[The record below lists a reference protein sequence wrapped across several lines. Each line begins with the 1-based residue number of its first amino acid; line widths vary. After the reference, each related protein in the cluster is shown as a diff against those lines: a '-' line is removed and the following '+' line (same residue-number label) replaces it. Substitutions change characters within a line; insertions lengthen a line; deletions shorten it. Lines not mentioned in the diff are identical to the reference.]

1 MNTLETPVQYQ
12 HCAVLVQ
19 VAFAEEALDIDT
31 LEGPVKCK
39 AGDAI
44 VTGVHGERWPIER
57 LRFVGTYEA
66 ADGVVMFQAGFYR
79 RKPTVVTARQL
90 LAPMTI
96 ELSGARG
103 ALAAKAG
110 DWLIHG
116 GEGDQWIVADV
127 IFQKTYTLNH
137 TLNRALKPE
146 IAQK

>member
-1 MNTLETPVQYQ
+1 MNTLKTPVQYQ

-19 VAFAEEALDIDT
+19 VAFADKALDIDT

-57 LRFVGTYEA
+57 PRFLSTYEA
-66 ADGVVMFQAGFYR
+66 ADSVVMFQPGFYR
-79 RKPTVVTARQL
+79 RKPAVVTARQL

-116 GEGDQWIVADV
+116 GEGDQWVVADV
-127 IFQKTYTLNH
+127 IFQKTYTLNR
-137 TLNRALKPE
+137 TPNCTLKPE
-146 IAQK
+146 TARK

>member
-12 HCAVLVQ
+12 HYAVLVQ
-19 VAFAEEALDIDT
+19 VAFANEALDIET

-44 VTGVHGERWPIER
+44 VTGVHRERWPIER
-57 LRFVGTYEA
+57 LRFLATYEA
-66 ADGVVMFQAGFYR
+66 ADGVVMFQPGFYR
-79 RKPTVVTARQL
+79 RKPTVVTAKQL

-96 ELSGARG
+96 ELSSARG
-103 ALAAKAG
+103 ALAANAG

-127 IFQKTYTLNH
+127 IFQKAYAPNYTL
-137 TLNRALKPE
+137 KPGTT
-146 IAQK
+146 KK

>member
-1 MNTLETPVQYQ
+1 MLEIPVQYQ
-12 HCAVLVQ
+12 HCAVLVK
-19 VAFAEEALDIDT
+19 VAFADQAQDIQT
-31 LEGPVKCK
+31 LEGPVTCK

-57 LRFVGTYEA
+57 LRFLATYEA
-66 ADGVVMFQAGFYR
+66 ADGVVMFQPGFYR

-116 GEGDQWIVADV
+116 GEGDQWIVADL
-127 IFQKTYTLNH
+127 IFQKTYTLH
-137 TLNRALKPE
+137 HKLKPE
-146 IAQK
+146 TAQK

>member
-1 MNTLETPVQYQ
+1 MSIFETPVQYQ

-19 VAFAEEALDIDT
+19 VAFANEALDIDT

-39 AGDAI
+39 ADDAI

-57 LRFVGTYEA
+57 LRFVATYEA
-66 ADGVVMFQAGFYR
+66 ADRIVMFQPGFYR

-90 LAPMTI
+90 LLPMTV

-103 ALAAKAG
+103 ALAARAG

-116 GEGDQWIVADV
+116 GEGDQWIVADL
-127 IFQKTYTLNH
+127 IFQKTYTLH
-137 TLNRALKPE
+137 HKLKLE
-146 IAQK
+146 TAQK

>member
-1 MNTLETPVQYQ
+1 MSTRETPVQYQ

-19 VAFAEEALDIDT
+19 VTFADKALDIET

-44 VTGVHGERWPIER
+44 VTGVHAERWPIER
-57 LRFVGTYEA
+57 LRFLSTYDA
-66 ADGVVMFQAGFYR
+66 AEGVVMFQPGLYR

-96 ELSGARG
+96 ELSGGRG

-116 GEGDQWIVADV
+116 GEGDQWIVADL
-127 IFQKTYTLNH
+127 IFQKTYTLH
-137 TLNRALKPE
+137 CTLKPE